1 MQSSKQAC
9 GGCSSISISQTLV
22 EVSPTS
28 QTLQEIPDPSEV
40 AKGYTYTAMP
50 PAESGGQLYTYTT
63 QPQASGTTMYTA
75 TQQQPYMTVINGYA
89 PDPKKNTEKWYTV
102 PVGYLH
108 PTDRAGDW
116 QSGAFD
122 SLNKDGTVAANAP
135 LTLSGTADRPDAAQ
149 PVTARRQRSA
159 GTVVG
164 GAKLSLSPAA
174 REQELVEV
182 ADKNNATPLARIKAL
197 PKVQQ
202 IAWARRVVE
211 REHRRA
217 LERIPT
223 SEVVKLS
230 LSKQLEWAH
239 AVMKDAKAKRGL
251 ATKAPVKKKQWAEH
265 VLNLMGAQYPV
276 AAKEV
281 RTDKAKMAA
290 ARAAIAAQP
299 RAKKAVTKVRSAPPA
314 KAAEKHKGGETAA
327 QDAYGMSSLDA
338 AVGWLGSMAGVGSGA
353 EDGQARLASGRGCG
367 SMCMRQA
374 RISAQDAIPTD

>member
-1 MQSSKQAC
+1 MQSSKQDC
-9 GGCSSISISQTLV
+9 ISISQTLV
-22 EVSPTS
+22 EVSPTP
-28 QTLQEIPDPSEV
+28 QTFQEVPDPSE
-40 AKGYTYTAMP
+40 AAEGYTYTAMP

-135 LTLSGTADRPDAAQ
+135 LTLSGTSDRPDAAQ

-159 GTVVG
+159 GTVMG

-182 ADKNNATPLARIKAL
+182 ADENNATPLASIKGL
-197 PKVQQ
+197 PEAQQ
-202 IAWARRVVE
+202 VAWARRVVE

-223 SEVVKLS
+223 SEVAKLS
-230 LSKQLEWAH
+230 PSKQLEWAR

-251 ATKAPVKKKQWAEH
+251 ATRAPIQKKRWAEH
-265 VLNLMGAQYPV
+265 VLNLMGAQDLV
-276 AAKEV
+276 AANEAKA
-281 RTDKAKMAA
+281 DKAKVAA
-290 ARAAIAAQP
+290 ARAAKAAQL
-299 RAKKAVTKVRSAPPA
+299 RAKKAVNKARSALPAA
-314 KAAEKHKGGETAA
+314 KAAEKHEGVKTAA
-327 QDAYGMSSLDA
+327 QDAYGMPSLDA
-338 AVGWLGSMAGVGSGA
+338 AVGWLGSKAEVGSG
-353 EDGQARLASGRGCG
+353 GGKGARLASGRGCG
-367 SMCMRQA
+367 PMCMRQA